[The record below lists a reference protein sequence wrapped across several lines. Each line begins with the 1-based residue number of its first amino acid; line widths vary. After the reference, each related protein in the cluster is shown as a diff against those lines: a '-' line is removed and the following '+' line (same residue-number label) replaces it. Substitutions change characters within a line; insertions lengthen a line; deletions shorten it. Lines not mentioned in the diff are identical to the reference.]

1 MNITELNSS
10 KAKLDIVVHVD
21 ELLDEQN
28 RKRVELAIK
37 KATGVKRAYF
47 NNDRQHLLVIGYDPA
62 QTTSSKILKLVKQQ
76 QLNAQLIGG
85 I

>member
-1 MNITELNSS
+1 MNVTELKNS
-10 KAKLDIVVHVD
+10 KPKLDIVLHID

-28 RKRVELAIK
+28 RKRVEHVMIRA
-37 KATGVKRAYF
+37 AGVARARF
-47 NNDRQHLLVIGYDPA
+47 SDERHHLLVVGYDPA

-76 QLNAQLIGG
+76 QLTAQLIGG

>member
-1 MNITELNSS
+1 MNITHLNNS
-10 KAKLDIVVHVD
+10 KSGLDIVVHVD

-28 RKRVELAIK
+28 RLRIEHGLT
-37 KATGVKRAYF
+37 KATGVERARF
-47 NNDRQHLLVIGYDPA
+47 NNERQHLLIIGYDPA
-62 QTTSSKILKLVKQQ
+62 QTSSSKILKLVKQQ

>member
-1 MNITELNSS
+1 MNVTELKNS
-10 KAKLDIVVHVD
+10 KPKLDIVLHID

-28 RKRVELAIK
+28 RKRVEHVMIRA
-37 KATGVKRAYF
+37 AGVARARF
-47 NNDRQHLLVIGYDPA
+47 NDERHHLLVVGYDPA

-76 QLNAQLIGG
+76 QLTAQLIGG

>member
-1 MNITELNSS
+1 MNITQLNNSH
-10 KAKLDIVVHVD
+10 AKLDIVVHVD

-28 RKRVELAIK
+28 RQRVEYAML
-37 KATGVKRAYF
+37 KATGVERARF
-47 NNDRQHLLVIGYDPA
+47 NNERHHLLIIGYNPA
-62 QTTSSKILKLVKQQ
+62 QTDSSKILKLVKQQ